1 MGRLRWS
8 HLAVA
13 LGVVLAVMIVSP
25 ALGGPS
31 LRSLVKKEVA
41 KQISKATGPAGPA
54 GTNGSNGTNGTNGTN
69 GADGTARAYGRVG
82 STGVVTRSKNV
93 TSVTHPSTGVYCIT
107 VGGGIDPS
115 TTVLLP
121 SPDGSG
127 NATDPAAEDI
137 SVVEWASGEVGV
149 GCPAGTLAVVT
160 LAYNGDATDNDNGGG
175 DTGGDDLAFDDEPF
189 VFAVP

>member
-1 MGRLRWS
+1 MGKLRWS

-13 LGVVLAVMIVSP
+13 LGAVLAVMIVSP

-41 KQISKATGPAGPA
+41 KQIAKATGPAGPA
-54 GTNGSNGTNGTNGTN
+54 GTNGTNGTN

-121 SPDGSG
+121 RPDGSG
-127 NATDPAAEDI
+127 DATDPATEDM
-137 SVVEWASGEVGV
+137 SVVEWASGEVGL
-149 GCPAGTLAVVT
+149 GCPAGTLAAVT
-160 LAYNGDATDNDNGGG
+160 LVYNGDATDNDNAGV
-175 DTGGDDLAFDDEPF
+175 DTPGDDLVFDDEPF
-189 VFAVP
+189 AFVVP